1 MLKID
6 SIIEANNANMP
17 NIQKNLQYL
26 ILVAKTNGKKNAI
39 HEKPGS
45 ASLPYLPL
53 KKAFTT
59 SPWGE
64 IKIGKRKI
72 PLIFTK
78 YPFSIS
84 VSILSNLS
92 FISDD
97 TAIKKNELSPI

>member
-6 SIIEANNANMP
+6 SIIEANNAKTP

-59 SPWGE
+59 AP
-64 IKIGKRKI
+64 
-72 PLIFTK
+72 
-78 YPFSIS
+78 
-84 VSILSNLS
+84 
-92 FISDD
+92 
-97 TAIKKNELSPI
+97 